1 MNRSYAATPA
11 WKFFFFWALYTTNL
25 VRGGA
30 WAHAHAC
37 PCGRFAPPRAR
48 AASGRHPPPHPPPL
62 TPPPSPPPPPTP
74 SPQCMYTFFGQ
85 FLVYCTPNP
94 LVAQLLSAFFNQ
106 LWTIFNG
113 ACVRCVWC
121 VVCVGGGV
129 GEQ

>member
-1 MNRSYAATPA
+1 MGACTCMPMRAVRTAA
-11 WKFFFFWALYTTNL
+11 
-25 VRGGA
+25 R
-30 WAHAHAC
+30 
-37 PCGRFAPPRAR
+37 PRCIR
-48 AASGRHPPPHPPPL
+48 P
-62 TPPPSPPPPPTP
+62 TPPPTPTTPHSPSLAPPPPTP

>member
-1 MNRSYAATPA
+1 MHM
-11 WKFFFFWALYTTNL
+11 
-25 VRGGA
+25 
-30 WAHAHAC
+30 HAHA
-37 PCGRFAPPRAR
+37 GGSHRRAPAL
-48 AASGRHPPPHPPPL
+48 HPADTPPHTHHPSLPL
-62 TPPPSPPPPPTP
+62 PRPPPPTP